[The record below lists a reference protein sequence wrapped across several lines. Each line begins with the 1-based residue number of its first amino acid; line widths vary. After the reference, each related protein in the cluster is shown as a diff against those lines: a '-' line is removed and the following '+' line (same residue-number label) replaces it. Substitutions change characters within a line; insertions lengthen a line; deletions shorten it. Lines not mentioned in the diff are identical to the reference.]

1 MSTMSAPVLTAPS
14 AHARLAGRGWLR
26 AGALAATLAGALLVG
41 ARAQGAEFVGIVYP
55 VRDLT
60 LSVHVAAVVEQVPV
74 AVGQRVAAGQ
84 LILRQDSRL
93 QETER
98 ERRRVILQDRSEIDS
113 TEQRRRLIEGL
124 VRDAN
129 ALYERAGTV
138 SRDEVTKLRLELEAA
153 AGRVEQLRQAKRRE
167 QVELDLAER
176 ELAMRELRAP
186 VAGVVTMVKVQGGE
200 WAAPGEAIVRLVDE
214 TVCELRVN
222 VSPAAARRLANGAA
236 VAVRI
241 DDPAVPAAVSGRVT
255 FVSPVVDAASSLV
268 EVRVQFPNAD
278 RRVRPGF
285 KARLRVEGSS

>member
-1 MSTMSAPVLTAPS
+1 L
-14 AHARLAGRGWLR
+14 
-26 AGALAATLAGALLVG
+26 LAGAG
-41 ARAQGAEFVGIVYP
+41 AHAQGAEFVGIVYP

-93 QETER
+93 QEAER
-98 ERRRVILQDRSEIDS
+98 ERRRVILQDRSELDS

-124 VRDAN
+124 VRDAS

-138 SRDEVTKLRLELEAA
+138 SRDEVTKLRLELESA
-153 AGRVEQLRQAKRRE
+153 AGRVEQLRQAERRE

-176 ELAMRELRAP
+176 ELALRELRAP
-186 VAGVVTMVKVQGGE
+186 VAGVVTMIKVQGGE

-222 VSPAAARRLANGAA
+222 VSAAAARRLAPGAG
-236 VAVRI
+236 VAVRVE
-241 DDPAVPAAVSGRVT
+241 DPAVPAPVPGRVT
-255 FVSPVVDAASSLV
+255 FVSPVIDAASSLV
-268 EVRVQFPNAD
+268 EVRVQFQNAD
-278 RRVRPGF
+278 RRVRPGV
-285 KARLRVEGSS
+285 KGRLRVEGAS

>member
-1 MSTMSAPVLTAPS
+1 MSPPRAPILSSLPAP
-14 AHARLAGRGWLR
+14 ARLLR
-26 AGALAATLAGALLVG
+26 LGALAGTLFLGVG
-41 ARAQGAEFVGIVYP
+41 AWAQGAEFVGIVYP
-55 VRDLT
+55 LRDLT

-98 ERRRVILQDRSEIDS
+98 ERRRVILQDRSELDS

-124 VRDAN
+124 VRDAT

-138 SRDEVTKLRLELEAA
+138 SRDEVTKLRLELESAT
-153 AGRVEQLRQAKRRE
+153 GRVEQLRQAKRRE

-176 ELAMRELRAP
+176 ELALRELRAP

-222 VSPAAARRLANGAA
+222 VSPAAARKLATGAT
-236 VAVRI
+236 VAVRVE
-241 DDPAVPAAVSGRVT
+241 DPAVPTAISGRVT
-255 FVSPVVDAASSLV
+255 FVSPVVDAASTLV
-268 EVRVQFPNAD
+268 EVRVQFANAD
-278 RRVRPGF
+278 RRIRPGF
-285 KARLRVEGSS
+285 KARLRVEGAS

>member
-1 MSTMSAPVLTAPS
+1 MPIPRAPVLNAPPRPAS
-14 AHARLAGRGWLR
+14 WLR
-26 AGALAATLAGALLVG
+26 AAAVACAVRAGAG
-41 ARAQGAEFVGIVYP
+41 TRAQGAEFIGIVYP
-55 VRDLT
+55 VRDLA
-60 LSVHVAAVVEQVPV
+60 LSVHVAAVVEQAPV

-93 QETER
+93 QEAER
-98 ERRRVILQDRSEIDS
+98 ERRRVILQDRSELDS

-124 VRDAN
+124 VRDAT

-138 SRDEVTKLRLELEAA
+138 SRDEVTKLRLELESAT
-153 AGRVEQLRQAKRRE
+153 GRVEQLRQAKRRE

-176 ELAMRELRAP
+176 ELALRELRAP

-222 VSPAAARRLANGAA
+222 VSPAAARRLATGAT
-236 VAVRI
+236 VAVRVE
-241 DDPAVPAAVSGRVT
+241 DPAVAAAVSGRVT

-278 RRVRPGF
+278 RRIRPGV
-285 KARLRVEGSS
+285 KARLRVEGAS

>member
-1 MSTMSAPVLTAPS
+1 MHQAPA
-14 AHARLAGRGWLR
+14 LR
-26 AGALAATLAGALLVG
+26 RPTFRWCLGLLGLGLAAAMTAH
-41 ARAQGAEFVGIVYP
+41 AQGAEFVGIVYP

-93 QETER
+93 QEAER
-98 ERRRVILQDRSEIDS
+98 ERRRVILQDRSELDS

-124 VRDAN
+124 VRDAS

-138 SRDEVTKLRLELEAA
+138 SRDEVTKLRLELESA
-153 AGRVEQLRQAKRRE
+153 AGRVEQLRQAERRE

-176 ELAMRELRAP
+176 ELALRELRAP
-186 VAGVVTMVKVQGGE
+186 VAGVVTMIKVQGGE

-222 VSPAAARRLANGAA
+222 VSAAAARRLAPGAG
-236 VAVRI
+236 VAVRVE
-241 DDPAVPAAVSGRVT
+241 DPAVPAPVPGRVT
-255 FVSPVVDAASSLV
+255 FVSPVIDAASSLV
-268 EVRVQFPNAD
+268 EVRVQFQNAD
-278 RRVRPGF
+278 RRVRPGV
-285 KARLRVEGSS
+285 KGRLRVEGAS

>member
-1 MSTMSAPVLTAPS
+1 MPIPRTPVLTAPLRP
-14 AHARLAGRGWLR
+14 APWLR
-26 AGALAATLAGALLVG
+26 AGALACALLAAAG
-41 ARAQGAEFVGIVYP
+41 TRAQGAEFIGIVYP
-55 VRDLT
+55 VRDLA
-60 LSVHVAAVVEQVPV
+60 LSVHVAAVVEQAPV

-93 QETER
+93 QEAER
-98 ERRRVILQDRSEIDS
+98 ERRRVILQDRGELDS

-124 VRDAN
+124 VRDAT

-138 SRDEVTKLRLELEAA
+138 SRDEVTKLRLELESAT
-153 AGRVEQLRQAKRRE
+153 GRVEQLRQAKRRE

-176 ELAMRELRAP
+176 ELALRELRAP

-222 VSPAAARRLANGAA
+222 VSPAAARRLATGAT
-236 VAVRI
+236 VAVRVE
-241 DDPAVPAAVSGRVT
+241 DPAVAAAVSGRVT

-268 EVRVQFPNAD
+268 EVRVQFSNAD
-278 RRVRPGF
+278 RRIRPGV
-285 KARLRVEGSS
+285 KARLRVEGAS

>member
-1 MSTMSAPVLTAPS
+1 MPIPRAPVLTAPLRP
-14 AHARLAGRGWLR
+14 APWLR
-26 AGALAATLAGALLVG
+26 AGALACALLAAAG
-41 ARAQGAEFVGIVYP
+41 ARAQGGEFVGIVYP

-93 QETER
+93 QEAER
-98 ERRRVILQDRSEIDS
+98 ERRRVILQDRSELDS

-138 SRDEVTKLRLELEAA
+138 SRDEVTKLRLELESAT
-153 AGRVEQLRQAKRRE
+153 GRVEQLRQAKRRE

-176 ELAMRELRAP
+176 ELALRELRAP
-186 VAGVVTMVKVQGGE
+186 VAGVVTLVKVQGGE

-222 VSPAAARRLANGAA
+222 VSAAAARRLAPGAA
-236 VAVRI
+236 VAVRLE
-241 DDPAVPAAVSGRVT
+241 DPAVPAPVSGRVT

-268 EVRVQFPNAD
+268 EVRVQFSNAD
-278 RRVRPGF
+278 RRIRPGV
-285 KARLRVEGSS
+285 KARLRVEGAS

>member
-1 MSTMSAPVLTAPS
+1 MPIPRAPVLNAAPS
-14 AHARLAGRGWLR
+14 RTVSWLR
-26 AGALAATLAGALLVG
+26 AAAVACALLAGAG
-41 ARAQGAEFVGIVYP
+41 TRAQGAEFIGIVYP
-55 VRDLT
+55 VRDLA
-60 LSVHVAAVVEQVPV
+60 LSVHVAAVVEQAPV

-93 QETER
+93 QEAER
-98 ERRRVILQDRSEIDS
+98 ERRRVILQDRSELDS

-124 VRDAN
+124 VRDAT

-138 SRDEVTKLRLELEAA
+138 SRDEVTKLRLELESAT
-153 AGRVEQLRQAKRRE
+153 GRVEQLRQAKRRE

-176 ELAMRELRAP
+176 ELALRELRAP

-222 VSPAAARRLANGAA
+222 VSPAAARRRATGAT
-236 VAVRI
+236 VAVRV
-241 DDPAVPAAVSGRVT
+241 DDPAVAAAVSGRVT

-278 RRVRPGF
+278 RRIRPGV
-285 KARLRVEGSS
+285 KARLRVEGAS

>member
-1 MSTMSAPVLTAPS
+1 M
-14 AHARLAGRGWLR
+14 GRGGRARTLAWWR
-26 AGALAATLAGALLVG
+26 AGALICGLLAGAG
-41 ARAQGAEFVGIVYP
+41 AHAQGAEFVGIVYP

-93 QETER
+93 QEAER
-98 ERRRVILQDRSEIDS
+98 ERRRVILQDRSELDS

-124 VRDAN
+124 VRDAT

-138 SRDEVTKLRLELEAA
+138 SRDEVTKLRLELESA
-153 AGRVEQLRQAKRRE
+153 AGRVEQLRQAERRE

-176 ELAMRELRAP
+176 ELALRELRAP
-186 VAGVVTMVKVQGGE
+186 VAGVVTMIKVQGGE

-222 VSPAAARRLANGAA
+222 VSAAAARRLAPGAG
-236 VAVRI
+236 VAVRVE
-241 DDPAVPAAVSGRVT
+241 DPAVPAPVPGRVT
-255 FVSPVVDAASSLV
+255 FVSPVIDAASSLV
-268 EVRVQFPNAD
+268 EVRVQFQNAD
-278 RRVRPGF
+278 RRVRPGV
-285 KARLRVEGSS
+285 KGRLRVEGAS

>member
-1 MSTMSAPVLTAPS
+1 MPIPRAPVLNAPLRPAS
-14 AHARLAGRGWLR
+14 WLR
-26 AGALAATLAGALLVG
+26 AAAVACALLAGAG
-41 ARAQGAEFVGIVYP
+41 TRAQGAEFIGIVYP
-55 VRDLT
+55 VRDLA
-60 LSVHVAAVVEQVPV
+60 LSVHVAAVVEQAPV

-93 QETER
+93 QEAER
-98 ERRRVILQDRSEIDS
+98 ERRRVILQDRSELDS

-124 VRDAN
+124 VRDAT

-138 SRDEVTKLRLELEAA
+138 SRDEVTKLRLELESAT
-153 AGRVEQLRQAKRRE
+153 GRVEQLRQAKRRE

-176 ELAMRELRAP
+176 ELALRELRAP

-222 VSPAAARRLANGAA
+222 VSPAAARRLATGAT
-236 VAVRI
+236 VAVRV
-241 DDPAVPAAVSGRVT
+241 DDPAVAAAVSGRVT

-278 RRVRPGF
+278 RRIRPGV
-285 KARLRVEGSS
+285 KARLRVEGVS

>member
-1 MSTMSAPVLTAPS
+1 MPIPRTPVLTAPLRP
-14 AHARLAGRGWLR
+14 APWLR
-26 AGALAATLAGALLVG
+26 AGALACALLAAAG
-41 ARAQGAEFVGIVYP
+41 TRAQGAEFIGIVYP
-55 VRDLT
+55 VRDLA
-60 LSVHVAAVVEQVPV
+60 LSVHVAAVVEQAPV

-93 QETER
+93 QEAER
-98 ERRRVILQDRSEIDS
+98 ERRRVILQDRSELDS

-124 VRDAN
+124 VRDAT

-138 SRDEVTKLRLELEAA
+138 SRDEVTKLRLELESAT
-153 AGRVEQLRQAKRRE
+153 GRVEQLRQAKRRE

-176 ELAMRELRAP
+176 ELALRELRAP

-222 VSPAAARRLANGAA
+222 VSPAAARRLATGAT
-236 VAVRI
+236 VAVRVE
-241 DDPAVPAAVSGRVT
+241 DPAVAAAVSGRVT

-268 EVRVQFPNAD
+268 EVRVQFSNAD
-278 RRVRPGF
+278 RRIRPGV
-285 KARLRVEGSS
+285 KARLRVEGAS

>member
-1 MSTMSAPVLTAPS
+1 MPIPRTPVLTAPLRP
-14 AHARLAGRGWLR
+14 APWLR
-26 AGALAATLAGALLVG
+26 AGALACALLAAAG
-41 ARAQGAEFVGIVYP
+41 TRAQGAEFIGIVYP
-55 VRDLT
+55 VRDLA
-60 LSVHVAAVVEQVPV
+60 LSVHVAAVVEQAPV

-93 QETER
+93 QEAER
-98 ERRRVILQDRSEIDS
+98 ERRRVILQDRSELDS

-124 VRDAN
+124 VRDAT

-138 SRDEVTKLRLELEAA
+138 SRDEVTKLRLELESAT
-153 AGRVEQLRQAKRRE
+153 GRVEQLRQAKRRE

-176 ELAMRELRAP
+176 ELALRELRAP

-222 VSPAAARRLANGAA
+222 VSPAAARRLATGAT
-236 VAVRI
+236 VAVRV
-241 DDPAVPAAVSGRVT
+241 DDPAVAAAVSGRVT

-268 EVRVQFPNAD
+268 EVRVQFSNAD
-278 RRVRPGF
+278 RRIRPGV
-285 KARLRVEGSS
+285 KARLRVEGAS

>member
-1 MSTMSAPVLTAPS
+1 MPIPRAPVLNAAPS
-14 AHARLAGRGWLR
+14 RTASWLR
-26 AGALAATLAGALLVG
+26 AAAVACALLAGAG
-41 ARAQGAEFVGIVYP
+41 TRAQGAEFIGIVYP
-55 VRDLT
+55 VRDLA
-60 LSVHVAAVVEQVPV
+60 LSVHVAAVVEQAPV

-93 QETER
+93 QEAER
-98 ERRRVILQDRSEIDS
+98 ERRRVILQDRSELDS

-124 VRDAN
+124 VRDAT

-138 SRDEVTKLRLELEAA
+138 SRDEVTKLRLELESAT
-153 AGRVEQLRQAKRRE
+153 GRVEQLRQAKRRE

-176 ELAMRELRAP
+176 ELALRELRAP

-222 VSPAAARRLANGAA
+222 VSPAAARRLATGAT
-236 VAVRI
+236 VAVRV
-241 DDPAVPAAVSGRVT
+241 DDPAVAAAVSGRVT

-278 RRVRPGF
+278 RRIRPGV
-285 KARLRVEGSS
+285 KARLRVEGVS

>member
-1 MSTMSAPVLTAPS
+1 MPIPRAPVLNAAPS
-14 AHARLAGRGWLR
+14 RTVSWLR
-26 AGALAATLAGALLVG
+26 AAAVACALLAGAG
-41 ARAQGAEFVGIVYP
+41 TRAQGAEFIGIVYP
-55 VRDLT
+55 VRDLA
-60 LSVHVAAVVEQVPV
+60 LSVHVAAVVEQAPV

-93 QETER
+93 QEAER
-98 ERRRVILQDRSEIDS
+98 ERRRVILQDRSELDS

-124 VRDAN
+124 VRDAT

-138 SRDEVTKLRLELEAA
+138 SRDEVTKLRLELESAT
-153 AGRVEQLRQAKRRE
+153 GRVEQLRQAKRRE

-176 ELAMRELRAP
+176 ELALRELRAP

-222 VSPAAARRLANGAA
+222 VSPAAARRLATGAT
-236 VAVRI
+236 VAVRVE
-241 DDPAVPAAVSGRVT
+241 DPAVAAAVSGRVT

-278 RRVRPGF
+278 RRIRPGV
-285 KARLRVEGSS
+285 KARLRAEGVS

>member
-1 MSTMSAPVLTAPS
+1 MPIPRTPVLTAPLRP
-14 AHARLAGRGWLR
+14 APWLR
-26 AGALAATLAGALLVG
+26 AGALACALLAAAG
-41 ARAQGAEFVGIVYP
+41 TRAQGAEFIGIVYP
-55 VRDLT
+55 VRDLA
-60 LSVHVAAVVEQVPV
+60 LSVHVAAVVEQAPV

-93 QETER
+93 QEAER
-98 ERRRVILQDRSEIDS
+98 ERRRVILQDRGELDS

-124 VRDAN
+124 VRDAT

-138 SRDEVTKLRLELEAA
+138 SRDEVTKLRLELESAT
-153 AGRVEQLRQAKRRE
+153 GRVEQLRQAKRRE

-176 ELAMRELRAP
+176 ELALRELRAP

-222 VSPAAARRLANGAA
+222 VSPAAARRLATGAT
-236 VAVRI
+236 VAVRVE
-241 DDPAVPAAVSGRVT
+241 DPAVAAAVSGRVT

-278 RRVRPGF
+278 RRIRPGV
-285 KARLRVEGSS
+285 KARLRVEGAS

>member
-1 MSTMSAPVLTAPS
+1 MPIPRTPVLTAPLRP
-14 AHARLAGRGWLR
+14 APWLR
-26 AGALAATLAGALLVG
+26 AAAVACALLAGAG
-41 ARAQGAEFVGIVYP
+41 TRAQGAEFIGIVYP
-55 VRDLT
+55 VRDLA
-60 LSVHVAAVVEQVPV
+60 LSVHVAAVVEQAPV

-93 QETER
+93 QEAER
-98 ERRRVILQDRSEIDS
+98 ERRRVILQDRSELDS

-124 VRDAN
+124 VRDAT

-138 SRDEVTKLRLELEAA
+138 SRDEVTKLRLELESAT
-153 AGRVEQLRQAKRRE
+153 GRVEQLRQAKRRE

-176 ELAMRELRAP
+176 ELALRELRAP

-222 VSPAAARRLANGAA
+222 VSPAAARRLATGAT
-236 VAVRI
+236 VAVRV
-241 DDPAVPAAVSGRVT
+241 DDPAVAAAVSGRVT

-278 RRVRPGF
+278 RRIRPGV
-285 KARLRVEGSS
+285 KARLRVEGAS

>member
-1 MSTMSAPVLTAPS
+1 MPIPRAPVLNAAPPRTAS
-14 AHARLAGRGWLR
+14 WLR
-26 AGALAATLAGALLVG
+26 AAAVACALLAGAG
-41 ARAQGAEFVGIVYP
+41 TRAQGAEFIGIVYP
-55 VRDLT
+55 VRDLA
-60 LSVHVAAVVEQVPV
+60 LSVHVAAVVEQAPV

-93 QETER
+93 QEAER
-98 ERRRVILQDRSEIDS
+98 ERRRVILQDRSELDS

-124 VRDAN
+124 VRDAT

-138 SRDEVTKLRLELEAA
+138 SRDEVTKLRLELESAT
-153 AGRVEQLRQAKRRE
+153 GRVEQLRQAKRRE

-176 ELAMRELRAP
+176 ELALRELRAP

-222 VSPAAARRLANGAA
+222 VSPAAARRLATGAT
-236 VAVRI
+236 VAVRV
-241 DDPAVPAAVSGRVT
+241 DDPAVAAAVSGRVT

-278 RRVRPGF
+278 RRIRPGV
-285 KARLRVEGSS
+285 KARLRVEGAS